1 MKKPTNSGPEKYKG
15 RGPLSKKVISYFA
28 EENNDDVIALFQHQ
42 EEVEDDTESL
52 ENISKIGDTNK
63 FDDFEVSIR
72 RYVQAQE
79 QLSLLIE
86 YISLFPVLDKLN
98 LELQKA
104 QDKYSPSGPPE
115 SPIVALNFV
124 CWAFYDLCLD
134 LKYKETLST
143 VALDMCINLDP
154 AGWVIPVFQKLQ
166 SSRMGVYVQEGK
178 AGNFVVL
185 RELITNIKIN
195 AISPIGYMGNI
206 GEIWFVR
213 ILPAYR
219 EEYLNPVIF
228 TPPYILGKVEK
239 NKKFS
244 HSVEDDWVSFFVR
257 TLSKTGIKDN
267 IKAYEHLMKYG
278 LSTDYWFEY
287 ISRSFHSDQGDHLF
301 LAGVPDVQ

>member
-1 MKKPTNSGPEKYKG
+1 MKKSTGPESEKYKG
-15 RGPLSKKVISYFA
+15 RGPLSKKVISYIA
-28 EENNDDVIALFQHQ
+28 EANNEDVTDLFKHREDEEDAADAL
-42 EEVEDDTESL
+42 EK
-52 ENISKIGDTNK
+52 ISKIEGVEG
-63 FDDFEVSIR
+63 FEASIR
-72 RYVQAQE
+72 HYVQAQE

-86 YISLFPVLDKLN
+86 YISLFPIMDKLN
-98 LELQKA
+98 TVLQKA
-104 QDKYSPSGPPE
+104 QDKYSPSGPPT
-115 SPIVALNFV
+115 SPIVALYFV
-124 CWAFYDLCLD
+124 CWAFYDLSLD

-143 VALDMCINLDP
+143 VALDMCISLDP
-154 AGWVIPVFQKLQ
+154 VGWVVPVFHKLQ

-213 ILPAYR
+213 TLPAYR

-267 IKAYEHLMKYG
+267 VKAYEHLMKYG
-278 LSTDYWFEY
+278 LSTDYWLEF

-301 LAGVPDVQ
+301 LVGVPDMP